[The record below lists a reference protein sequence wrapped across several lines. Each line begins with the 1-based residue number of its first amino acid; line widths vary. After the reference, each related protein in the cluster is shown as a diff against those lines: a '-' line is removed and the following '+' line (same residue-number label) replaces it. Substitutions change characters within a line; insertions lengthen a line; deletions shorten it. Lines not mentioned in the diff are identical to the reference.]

1 MTLPFANQE
10 KAGQWPHEPGIVD
23 PLELDDLHP
32 ECKPISNPPPPDDN
46 YNYYSP

>member
-1 MTLPFANQE
+1 MALSVANKD
-10 KAGQWPHEPGIVD
+10 KAGQWPHEPGTVD

-32 ECKPISNPPPPDDN
+32 ECKPMSNFFPGDN